1 MAAGF
6 IQNTLWRGL
15 AQCFDFDSSSSTQC
29 ILHIPLL
36 YIVLES
42 DWATRLSQAKLWA
55 NWSPIS
61 PHVSF
66 MLDIIPLILPDY
78 DVADDDHFI
87 HVIPT
92 DSTDSLRSYMVTIIT
107 LHSALMQLGGLI

>member
-1 MAAGF
+1 MDFSRVIFGEGLLSVSILTVLPVHNASCPYLCS
-6 IQNTLWRGL
+6 TLYWK
-15 AQCFDFDSSSSTQC
+15 
-29 ILHIPLL
+29 
-36 YIVLES
+36 S

-66 MLDIIPLILPDY
+66 MLDIIPLILTDY
-78 DVADDDHFI
+78 DVVDDDHFL